1 MDGGIM
7 RMIAKALGALITGAI
22 TFIIMFILIDWL
34 GSLISPVFIYGAG
47 FGIFLMLVLS
57 EKRGR

>member
-7 RMIAKALGALITGAI
+7 RMIAKALGALITAAI
-22 TFIIMFILIDWL
+22 TFIFMFILIDWL

-47 FGIFLMLVLS
+47 FGIFLMLML
-57 EKRGR
+57 RGGRG

>member
-1 MDGGIM
+1 MN
-7 RMIAKALGALITGAI
+7 MIAKALGALITGVVV
-22 TFIIMFILIDWL
+22 FILMFILIDWL

>member
-1 MDGGIM
+1 M
-7 RMIAKALGALITGAI
+7 RMIAKALGALITGVI

-47 FGIFLMLVLS
+47 FGIFLMLILS